1 MTAWTPQRSCQ
12 ERVESTDI
20 EELEAGITKLSTVED
35 DSVIGESATSVLSGE
50 VTSSTDSTNI
60 RMRTETKIRSSWCD

>member
-1 MTAWTPQRSCQ
+1 
-12 ERVESTDI
+12 VESTDI